1 MFCGP
6 LGKSGCQ
13 KVQLVRLRDLD
24 AVDKQKVGQSV
35 VPGTGTRTLQRHFA
49 AAPAGHLHS
58 HSTQTAT

>member
-6 LGKSGCQ
+6 LGNSGCQ

-35 VPGTGTRTLQRHFA
+35 GMPIKPEWPWVTRRLPLQRYR
-49 AAPAGHLHS
+49 PRS
-58 HSTQTAT
+58 